1 MATQI
6 LITDAG
12 RAALVAPGNGGT
24 SAHQVAE
31 IGLANAPFVADKGLT
46 KLPNEL
52 KRITTFGGA
61 NIAPDTIHATL
72 KDDTADQYSLYGFG
86 LYLENGVL
94 LAAYG
99 QATPI
104 MEKSPAA
111 LLLLSTDLQFATI
124 DATQLVFGDASFL
137 NPPATTERQGVVEL
151 ATQAEVDAGTDDA
164 RAVTP
169 KTAAGKYA
177 PLVRPQLSGPV
188 SVTSTLYS
196 KGPGYDAGTYRVSG
210 EIGGRFVDW
219 NSNRTFAIQ
228 VDSPHYDAAYGGIR
242 WSRWGGRHLAGIDA
256 FEGGSET
263 SAPTIVMHLG
273 NQTEAWTIS
282 NTDIKRGAGGSVW
295 GSWNFDPNWK
305 VNRGGDTMSGRLTL
319 SGENW
324 QADLGMADRSLGGG
338 TFTYLRAR
346 KGGGLDVINS
356 AYNAISFAI
365 DDWGNVFLR
374 GAHILQVNGNLFMQ
388 WRGQWLS
395 DYTNDVNNALNGKA
409 DRNARCQWDSGM
421 IETGGIRDDIG
432 QVADLPAP
440 YVAIGLRMQVSNW
453 HFVRGV
459 MLRNN

>member
-111 LLLLSTDLQFATI
+111 LLLLSTDMQFATI

-151 ATQAEVDAGTDDA
+151 ATQAEVDAGTDDT

-169 KTAAGKYA
+169 KTVAGKYA
-177 PLVRPQLSGPV
+177 PLARAKLTGPV
-188 SVTSTLYS
+188 TIDGAVRVIGKASYEHQFQCT
-196 KGPGYDAGTYRVSG
+196 DAGNPAGLWR
-210 EIGGRFVDW
+210 I
-219 NSNRTFAIQ
+219 
-228 VDSPHYDAAYGGIR
+228 
-242 WSRWGGRHLAGIDA
+242 WG
-256 FEGGSET
+256 
-263 SAPTIVMHLG
+263 
-273 NQTEAWTIS
+273 
-282 NTDIKRGAGGSVW
+282 GAGGGFNLHRNTAAAGDFSAITTPFLIDQQDVARFSARPTW
-295 GSWNFDPNWK
+295 AGSTPWDTGNFDPNSK
-305 VNRGGDTMSGRLTL
+305 LNRGGDTMRGRLSL
-319 SGENW
+319 DVDGW
-324 QADLGMADRSLGGG
+324 QADFAMSDRSPGGG
-338 TFTYLRAR
+338 TWTHLRAR

-356 AYNAISFAI
+356 AYNAVPFAI

>member
-24 SAHQVAE
+24 SAHQVVE

-111 LLLLSTDLQFATI
+111 LLLLSTDMQFATI
-124 DATQLVFGDASFL
+124 DATQLVFGDTSFL

-151 ATQAEVDAGTDDA
+151 ATQAEVDAGTDDT

-177 PLVRPQLSGPV
+177 PLARAKLTGPV
-188 SVTSTLYS
+188 TIDGAVRVIGKASYEHQFQCT
-196 KGPGYDAGTYRVSG
+196 DAGNPAGLWR
-210 EIGGRFVDW
+210 I
-219 NSNRTFAIQ
+219 
-228 VDSPHYDAAYGGIR
+228 
-242 WSRWGGRHLAGIDA
+242 WG
-256 FEGGSET
+256 
-263 SAPTIVMHLG
+263 
-273 NQTEAWTIS
+273 
-282 NTDIKRGAGGSVW
+282 GAGGGFNLHRNTAAAGDFSAITTPFLIDQQDVARFSARPTW
-295 GSWNFDPNWK
+295 AGSTPWDTGNFDPNSK
-305 VNRGGDTMSGRLTL
+305 LNRGGDTMRGRLSL
-319 SGENW
+319 DVDGW
-324 QADLGMADRSLGGG
+324 QADFAMSDRSPGGG
-338 TFTYLRAR
+338 TWTHLRAR

-356 AYNAISFAI
+356 AYNAVPFAI